1 MPLPKKEKAAPE
13 TLASLVPKA
22 EHDLHQQQHE
32 ARCATSAVHT
42 QSKCR
47 RFVCATLLGGILTA
61 KRVCT
66 DCGTAC
72 LTAVS
77 RVCASPTVIITHV
90 HAVTTHLPSPPTG
103 LRRLAATETGGGG
116 GWHRPSRS
124 CTSKRTVAAGRC
136 DMTSAAPPRLFDLTS
151 QKTISP
157 FVRRPKRSRL
167 ACWLAGWLAGWLLM
181 KIWQN
186 DRHGGTARPGSAAAA
201 SRAAPSIVV
210 ARIGLHVLGHQRASL
225 SFFLAALGLMQ
236 PWLDPKVRPR

>member
-1 MPLPKKEKAAPE
+1 MSSLCLRNIAWGHTDSEARLHRLRNGVSYCCLQSMRLAYRYHHPRACSHYAFAQPSYWIEKAGCYG
-13 TLASLVPKA
+13 
-22 EHDLHQQQHE
+22 D
-32 ARCATSAVHT
+32 
-42 QSKCR
+42 
-47 RFVCATLLGGILTA
+47 GG
-61 KRVCT
+61 R
-66 DCGTAC
+66 
-72 LTAVS
+72 
-77 RVCASPTVIITHV
+77 
-90 HAVTTHLPSPPTG
+90 
-103 LRRLAATETGGGG
+103 GGG
-116 GWHRPSRS
+116 HRPSRS

-225 SFFLAALGLMQ
+225 SFFLAALGLVQ